1 MVCSLPVATGSIK
14 NWGEKNVVLSL
25 ATLASVWQKNNW
37 CGSGDVEQKDEVWL
51 SQLAE
56 HLLASCGIFAAIMAK
71 ESL

>member
-37 CGSGDVEQKDEVWL
+37 YGSGDVEQNDEVWL
-51 SQLAE
+51 SQLAD
-56 HLLASCGIFAAIMAK
+56 HLLTSCSISAATVAK